1 MVTMM
6 MKSARTAAATANRR
20 SPLVNRLAVRSR
32 STLTGSAFTGP
43 LQSHLTP
50 SMSSTHS
57 SNRIDTRNRN
67 TVTTG
72 TFASSSN
79 CYGIQQVACCSS
91 HAKGADTDTDTDT
104 NTDTPK
110 SVSSDDNDNN
120 TIDNTAATSEIESIP
135 DNSDSESKPY
145 EIPGAQKGGR
155 KLAIVFTCTVC
166 DTRSAKQF
174 TEQAYTNGVVLVR
187 CPGCENLHL
196 IADRL
201 GYFQEENWDLESLVQ
216 QKGEKVRTVTDNDV
230 WELTLE
236 DLVGTEKMNR
246 VLESVQEDDK
256 DAEVQGTKDKDDAP
270 SKA

>member
-1 MVTMM
+1 MIAAGGTVRGTV
-6 MKSARTAAATANRR
+6 AVAVAAAI
-20 SPLVNRLAVRSR
+20 P
-32 STLTGSAFTGP
+32 
-43 LQSHLTP
+43 
-50 SMSSTHS
+50 
-57 SNRIDTRNRN
+57 
-67 TVTTG
+67 
-72 TFASSSN
+72 SSSN
-79 CYGIQQVACCSS
+79 KCYGMQRVACCSS
-91 HAKGADTDTDTDT
+91 HAKNNDT
-104 NTDTPK
+104 TDTPK
-110 SVSSDDNDNN
+110 SSSSIRSSSNDDQESAN
-120 TIDNTAATSEIESIP
+120 TIDTTASSEIEST
-135 DNSDSESKPY
+135 DSTKHNTNTDFKPY

-174 TEQAYTNGVVLVR
+174 TEQAYQNGVVLVR

-201 GYFQEENWDLESLVQ
+201 GYFQQEDWDLESLVQ

-246 VLESVQEDDK
+246 VLESVQEHDK
-256 DAEVQGTKDKDDAP
+256 DAQVLGNKDKDDDDDDDTP

>member
-1 MVTMM
+1 
-6 MKSARTAAATANRR
+6 
-20 SPLVNRLAVRSR
+20 
-32 STLTGSAFTGP
+32 
-43 LQSHLTP
+43 
-50 SMSSTHS
+50 MSSTLL
-57 SNRIDTRNRN
+57 SNRIDTRNTN

-72 TFASSSN
+72 GTLASSSN
-79 CYGIQQVACCSS
+79 RFILQQVACCSS
-91 HAKGADTDTDTDT
+91 HAKNNDI
-104 NTDTPK
+104 DTPK
-110 SVSSDDNDNN
+110 SVSNDDHNESAN
-120 TIDNTAATSEIESIP
+120 TIDNTASSEVEST
-135 DNSDSESKPY
+135 DNSDSDSSKPY

-201 GYFQEENWDLESLVQ
+201 GYFQEEDWDLESLVQ

-236 DLVGTEKMNR
+236 DLLGTEKMNR
-246 VLESVQEDDK
+246 VLESVQDGDK
-256 DAEVQGTKDKDDAP
+256 DTEVQETIDEEALP
-270 SKA
+270 PKA

>member
-1 MVTMM
+1 VG
-6 MKSARTAAATANRR
+6 
-20 SPLVNRLAVRSR
+20 RLPVRSS
-32 STLTGSAFTGP
+32 STLAGSAFTGS
-43 LQSHLTP
+43 LQLHVAT
-50 SMSSTHS
+50 SSTHS
-57 SNRIDTRNRN
+57 NRIGTRNTN
-67 TVTTG
+67 IVTTG
-72 TFASSSN
+72 TLASSSN

-91 HAKGADTDTDTDT
+91 HAKDT
-104 NTDTPK
+104 NTDADTSK
-110 SVSSDDNDNN
+110 AINSDENDNS
-120 TIDNTAATSEIESIP
+120 TLSASSEIEEST
-135 DNSDSESKPY
+135 ESKPY

-201 GYFQEENWDLESLVQ
+201 GYFQEEHWDLESLVQ
-216 QKGEKVRTVTDNDV
+216 QKGEKVRTVTDDDV

-246 VLESVQEDDK
+246 VLESVREDDR
-256 DAEVQGTKDKDDAP
+256 DTDVQGTKDNDPP

>member
-1 MVTMM
+1 
-6 MKSARTAAATANRR
+6 
-20 SPLVNRLAVRSR
+20 
-32 STLTGSAFTGP
+32 
-43 LQSHLTP
+43 
-50 SMSSTHS
+50 MSSTLL
-57 SNRIDTRNRN
+57 SNRIDTRNTN

-72 TFASSSN
+72 GTLASCTSN
-79 CYGIQQVACCSS
+79 CYRLQQVACCSS
-91 HAKGADTDTDTDT
+91 HAKNNDI
-104 NTDTPK
+104 DTPK
-110 SVSSDDNDNN
+110 SVSNDDHNESAN
-120 TIDNTAATSEIESIP
+120 TIDNTASSEVEST
-135 DNSDSESKPY
+135 DNSDSDSKPY

-201 GYFQEENWDLESLVQ
+201 GYFQEEDWDLESLVQ

-246 VLESVQEDDK
+246 VLESVQDGVK
-256 DAEVQGTKDKDDAP
+256 DTEVQGTKEKDDPP

>member
-1 MVTMM
+1 MTTMRM
-6 MKSARTAAATANRR
+6 MRSARTAAAAANGR
-20 SPLVNRLAVRSR
+20 SPLARCLAVRSS
-32 STLTGSAFTGP
+32 STLAGSAFTGS
-43 LQSHLTP
+43 LQSHLLP
-50 SMSSTHS
+50 SSTHS
-57 SNRIDTRNRN
+57 NRIDIRN
-67 TVTTG
+67 TNTLTTG
-72 TFASSSN
+72 TFTSSSN

-91 HAKGADTDTDTDT
+91 HAKDTDTHTDT
-104 NTDTPK
+104 SK
-110 SVSSDDNDNN
+110 STSSDENDHS
-120 TIDNTAATSEIESIP
+120 TRTASSEVESST
-135 DNSDSESKPY
+135 DSSDSSSKPY

-201 GYFQEENWDLESLVQ
+201 GYFQEEDWDLESLVQ

-256 DAEVQGTKDKDDAP
+256 VADVQGTNEKDDPP

>member
-1 MVTMM
+1 MTTTIMM
-6 MKSARTAAATANRR
+6 RSARTAAAAANAR
-20 SPLVNRLAVRSR
+20 SAVVSHLAVRSS
-32 STLTGSAFTGP
+32 STLAGSAFTGS
-43 LQSHLTP
+43 LQLHVAP
-50 SMSSTHS
+50 SSTHS
-57 SNRIDTRNRN
+57 SNDRIGTRNTN
-67 TVTTG
+67 IVTTG
-72 TFASSSN
+72 ALASSSN

-91 HAKGADTDTDTDT
+91 HAKDT
-104 NTDTPK
+104 NTIPDTSK
-110 SVSSDDNDNN
+110 STNSDENDNS
-120 TIDNTAATSEIESIP
+120 TLSASSEVESTDSS
-135 DNSDSESKPY
+135 DNSDLSDKPY

-201 GYFQEENWDLESLVQ
+201 GYFQEEHWDLESLVQ
-216 QKGEKVRTVTDNDV
+216 QKGEKVRTVTDDDV

-246 VLESVQEDDK
+246 VLESVREDDK
-256 DAEVQGTKDKDDAP
+256 DTDVQDTKDKDDPP
-270 SKA
+270 SKT

>member
-1 MVTMM
+1 MTTTTMRM
-6 MKSARTAAATANRR
+6 MRSARTAAAAANGR
-20 SPLVNRLAVRSR
+20 SPLVSRLSVRSS
-32 STLTGSAFTGP
+32 STLAGSAFTGSSQ
-43 LQSHLTP
+43 LHLTP
-50 SMSSTHS
+50 SSTH
-57 SNRIDTRNRN
+57 SNRIDTRNTN
-67 TVTTG
+67 IVTTG
-72 TFASSSN
+72 TFTSSSN
-79 CYGIQQVACCSS
+79 CYALQQVACCSS
-91 HAKGADTDTDTDT
+91 HAKDSKTNTDTDTDT
-104 NTDTPK
+104 PK
-110 SVSSDDNDNN
+110 STSSDDNDNS
-120 TIDNTAATSEIESIP
+120 TLSASSEVEST
-135 DNSDSESKPY
+135 DSSDSSSKPY

-201 GYFQEENWDLESLVQ
+201 GYFQEEDWDLESLVQ

-246 VLESVQEDDK
+246 VLESVHEDDK
-256 DAEVQGTKDKDDAP
+256 DTDVQGTDEKDDPP